1 MAAEKKEEYIQI
13 GYTALR
19 DPKTGDYLPAVPLYI
34 KADGDAGE
42 AEQKVIDDIGNLLA
56 RRMKAYVDGCREAG
70 VEV

>member
-1 MAAEKKEEYIQI
+1 MADKKEEYIQI

-19 DPKTGDYLPAVPLYI
+19 DPATGKYLPAVPLYI
-34 KADGDAGE
+34 RAEGDAGE

-56 RRMKAYVDGCREAG
+56 RRMKEYMDGCKEAG

>member
-34 KADGDAGE
+34 KAEGDAGE

>member
-42 AEQKVIDDIGNLLA
+42 AEQKVIGDIGNLLA

>member
-34 KADGDAGE
+34 KADGNAGE

>member
-1 MAAEKKEEYIQI
+1 MATEKKEEYIQI

-34 KADGDAGE
+34 KAEGDAGE

>member
-34 KADGDAGE
+34 KAEGDAGE

-70 VEV
+70 AEV

>member
-34 KADGDAGE
+34 KAEGDAGE

-56 RRMKAYVDGCREAG
+56 RRMKAYVDRCREAG